1 MLTHVHFANKTTAT
15 KAVYFLERMYPG
27 KYKNILVRDET
38 MLGADNVAVEVET
51 EKDDPWFIGF
61 LTGVYFY
68 IEAKGE

>member
-1 MLTHVHFANKTTAT
+1 MLTHVHFTDRTS
-15 KAVYFLERMYPG
+15 AVNAVAFLERMYPG
-27 KYKNILVRDET
+27 KYKNILVRDEI
-38 MLGADNVAVEVET
+38 LFGSEAVIVEVET